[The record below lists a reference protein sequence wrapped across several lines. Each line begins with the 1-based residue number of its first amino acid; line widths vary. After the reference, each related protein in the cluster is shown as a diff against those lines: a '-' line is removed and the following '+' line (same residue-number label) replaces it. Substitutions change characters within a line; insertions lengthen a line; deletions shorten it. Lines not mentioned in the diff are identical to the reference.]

1 MTNTYK
7 QGIRIDTSDKDV
19 ELTTNPCSSD
29 RNCINKGALGKFF
42 RKQDFGKIERKKK
55 DDQ

>member
-1 MTNTYK
+1 MTNTYR
-7 QGIRIDTSDKDV
+7 QNMRIDTSDKDM

-42 RKQDFGKIERKKK
+42 RKQDFGKI
-55 DDQ
+55 